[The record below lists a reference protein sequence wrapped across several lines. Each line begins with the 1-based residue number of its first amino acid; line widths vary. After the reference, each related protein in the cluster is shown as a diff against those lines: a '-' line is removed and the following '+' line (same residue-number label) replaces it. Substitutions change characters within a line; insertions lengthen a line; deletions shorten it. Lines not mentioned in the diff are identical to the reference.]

1 MVRNF
6 IIFYEAHSYTR
17 FVKEMVRKVAD
28 FLPIFA
34 EVNIGI
40 DYIELILFYIL
51 TKLDQNDIIEI
62 EKILKSQY
70 NIAKNLIKAGV
81 KTDLIATSTGLKNE
95 EVEKLK

>member
-1 MVRNF
+1 
-6 IIFYEAHSYTR
+6 
-17 FVKEMVRKVAD
+17 MVRKVAD